1 MEEKIEEKENIAAP
15 VHSKGS
21 NLNFIIIKNLTFPPV
36 DEDDE
41 VEVVYQID
49 ENGFLMDEDGNYI
62 LDDKGET
69 IKLNEEQ
76 IERLRENNLLE
87 EENL

>member
-1 MEEKIEEKENIAAP
+1 MDVDCN
-15 VHSKGS
+15 GY
-21 NLNFIIIKNLTFPPV
+21 LLCTL
-36 DEDDE
+36 DEDEE

-62 LDDKGET
+62 LDDQGEK
-69 IKLNEEQ
+69 IKLNDDQ

-87 EENL
+87 EEEENQ

>member
-1 MEEKIEEKENIAAP
+1 MLLQLLFILKEVKFFSIDRD
-15 VHSKGS
+15 
-21 NLNFIIIKNLTFPPV
+21 LNFPIK
-36 DEDDE
+36 DEEDE